1 MKINAAARLRAGLQE
16 RIEDIR
22 HQLGVDG
29 YCIQHSNQ
37 SIMFQFYVHPP
48 LEYLARLKKKFDPPK
63 VGNANGEA
71 IYRWD
76 LRSVGVALYWPTDTN
91 KAVRIQMYNR
101 DEQYA
106 TILAYDN
113 TWVKKME
120 QKKSTKQPKYVG
132 QKPSQLK
139 DEHIFTLEPS
149 ALAQRLKNL
158 YKDDYAGAMGSL
170 TMYKNRAGKNLP
182 SPDRDRL
189 EKAKDQLRKLY
200 GKDDE
205 DTSSKSPDG
214 AQPANSRKPADVGKR
229 GTGGDKSSGSG
240 KDQPIGSRPTTRT
253 V

>member
-1 MKINAAARLRAGLQE
+1 MKILAAR
-16 RIEDIR
+16 
-22 HQLGVDG
+22 
-29 YCIQHSNQ
+29 
-37 SIMFQFYVHPP
+37 
-48 LEYLARLKKKFDPPK
+48 RL
-63 VGNANGEA
+63 
-71 IYRWD
+71 
-76 LRSVGVALYWPTDTN
+76 
-91 KAVRIQMYNR
+91 
-101 DEQYA
+101 
-106 TILAYDN
+106 LAYDN

-132 QKPSQLK
+132 QKPSELK
-139 DEHIFTLEPS
+139 DERIFTLEPS
-149 ALAQRLKNL
+149 ALAQRLRTL

-214 AQPANSRKPADVGKR
+214 AQHSVPGQPADVGKH
-229 GTGGDKSSGSG
+229 GGRTDRNQSSGKG
-240 KDQPIGSRPTTRT
+240 KEGPIGSRPTTRT